1 MEKKVQNKLN
11 FLILLVLPFLVF
23 VSCIHEEEFNSS
35 NFKASIKAM
44 ELCNE
49 EMKQSISCLLKEQD
63 ENNPLLSSQFLSIN
77 NARSVIDENFLDDE
91 SEEKIILSLLE

>member
-1 MEKKVQNKLN
+1 MKNKLN

-23 VSCIHEEEFNSS
+23 VSCIHEEEFNSI
-35 NFKASIKAM
+35 NFKAFIKAM

-49 EMKQSISCLLKEQD
+49 EMKQSISWLLKEQD
-63 ENNPLLSSQFLSIN
+63 ENNLLLSSQFLSIN

>member
-1 MEKKVQNKLN
+1 
-11 FLILLVLPFLVF
+11 
-23 VSCIHEEEFNSS
+23 
-35 NFKASIKAM
+35 M

>member
-1 MEKKVQNKLN
+1 
-11 FLILLVLPFLVF
+11 
-23 VSCIHEEEFNSS
+23 
-35 NFKASIKAM
+35 M

-49 EMKQSISCLLKEQD
+49 EMKQSISWLLKEQD
-63 ENNPLLSSQFLSIN
+63 ENNLLLSSQFLSIN